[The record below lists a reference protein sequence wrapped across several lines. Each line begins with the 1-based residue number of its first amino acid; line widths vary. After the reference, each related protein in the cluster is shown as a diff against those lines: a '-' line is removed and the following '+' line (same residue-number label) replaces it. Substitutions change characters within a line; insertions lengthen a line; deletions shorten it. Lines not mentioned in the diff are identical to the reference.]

1 MKELEA
7 PGVLDTTQSFAFAF
21 ENMDKP
27 YESYTGL
34 NARVRYFLKV
44 TVSSHYGMNSVVKE
58 QDIWIQNLGIAPPIN
73 TSIRMEVGI
82 EQCLHI
88 EFEYDKSKY
97 HLNDVVIGKVYF
109 LLVRIKIKSMELAI
123 IKREVLTLTLTLTL
137 NFGSPVEQGPMQR
150 TIVKHLS
157 NSR

>member
-7 PGVLDTTQSFAFAF
+7 PGILDATQTFNFSFD
-21 ENMDKP
+21 NMDKP
-27 YESYTGL
+27 YESYIGL
-34 NARVRYFLKV
+34 NAQVRYYLKV
-44 TVSSHYGMNSVVKE
+44 TISSHYGMNTVAKE
-58 QDIWIQNLGIAPPIN
+58 EDIWIQNLGEAPPVN
-73 TSIRMEVGI
+73 SSIKMEVGI

-123 IKREVLTLTLTLTL
+123 IKREVSFEL
-137 NFGSPVEQGPMQR
+137 V
-150 TIVKHLS
+150 LS
-157 NSR
+157 GREDITVC

>member
-7 PGVLDTTQSFAFAF
+7 PGILDSTETFNFSF

-27 YESYTGL
+27 YESYIGL
-34 NARVRYFLKV
+34 NAQVRYYLKV
-44 TVSSHYGMNSVVKE
+44 TISSHYGMNTVAKE
-58 QDIWIQNLGIAPPIN
+58 EDVWIQNLGEAPPVN
-73 TSIRMEVGI
+73 SSIKMEVGI

-88 EFEYDKSKY
+88 EFEYDKSRY

-123 IKREVLTLTLTLTL
+123 IKREVRVKLKAVSNKIIKRFSLVEREPTL
-137 NFGSPVEQGPMQR
+137 R
-150 TIVKHLS
+150 TKVRHW
-157 NSR
+157 